1 MRLLVLSNLF
11 PPEAE
16 GGLELSCFE
25 ACDGL
30 HRRRHD
36 VEVVTQRQRGTRAAA
51 DPFPVRRI
59 LEFSFPASHYGRD
72 PRALPRLA
80 RDTIVGARVARRNRD
95 LVEQLAHE
103 DRFDVVAVWGFSGI
117 GAGVALPFMQRGVP
131 VVWFVGDYY
140 LRDVLRPPLVRRLAG
155 TFLAPRWQRVEA
167 TLRPQ
172 RILVNSEFT
181 RRGYLARG
189 IDPAVLHVVH
199 RGIASAVIDAPAEP
213 RDAPPTLFVPS
224 RITPRKGVD
233 VVVRAL
239 AELRRRA
246 PDLAVRLEVAGTG
259 EPQHVRALEELVT
272 ALGLGGHVRLLGL
285 LDHAEILSR
294 MRRASAVVGAS
305 LVEEYFGRA
314 NVEAMACRVPL
325 IVSATENVREIGDD
339 EVHLLAYPSGDAA
352 ALAERL
358 LRVVTDRPLAE
369 RLVRAAHAHVGEHFR
384 QERIVER
391 IEEHLQDAVAAAP
404 SLARVRSG

>member
-1 MRLLVLSNLF
+1 MRLLVLSNLL

-25 ACDGL
+25 ACLGL
-30 HRRRHD
+30 HRRGHD
-36 VEVVTQRQRGTRAAA
+36 VQVVTQRRRGDTAVA
-51 DPFPVRRI
+51 DPFPVHRI

-80 RDTIVGARVARRNRD
+80 RDTIVGARVARRNED
-95 LVEQLAHE
+95 LVARLAQRE
-103 DRFDVVAVWGFSGI
+103 RVDVVAVWGFSGI
-117 GAGVALPFMQRGVP
+117 GAGVALPFVARGVP
-131 VVWFVGDYY
+131 VVWCVGDYY
-140 LRDVLRPPLVRRLAG
+140 LRDVLRPPLARRLAG
-155 TFLAPRWQRVEA
+155 TLLAPRWQRIEA
-167 TLRPQ
+167 GLRPQ

-199 RGIASAVIDAPAEP
+199 RGIASGVIDAPAEP
-213 RDAPPTLFVPS
+213 RDVPPTVFMPS

-233 VVVRAL
+233 VAVRAL
-239 AELRRRA
+239 AALRRRA
-246 PDLAVRLEVAGTG
+246 PDLAVRLDVAGTG

-272 ALGLGGHVRLLGL
+272 TLGLGGHVRLLGL

-305 LVEEYFGRA
+305 LVEEYFGRV

-325 IVSATENVREIGDD
+325 IVSATDNVREIGDD
-339 EVHLLAYPSGDAA
+339 EVHLLAYPPGDAA

-358 LRVVTDRPLAE
+358 QRVLTDPALAD
-369 RLVRAAHAHVGEHFR
+369 RLVRAAHQHVGECFR
-384 QERIVER
+384 QESIVER
-391 IEEHLQDAVAAAP
+391 IERHLQEAIAAAP
-404 SLARVRSG
+404 PSSR